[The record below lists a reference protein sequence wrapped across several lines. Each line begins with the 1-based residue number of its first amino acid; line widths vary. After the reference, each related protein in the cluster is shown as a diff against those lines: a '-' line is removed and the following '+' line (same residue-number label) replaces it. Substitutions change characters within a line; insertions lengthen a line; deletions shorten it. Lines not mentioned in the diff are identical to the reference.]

1 MIVSMIL
8 PLITLILSM
17 TIVLHRIE
25 EGHVGVYFRAGA
37 LLPVTSK
44 PGIHLLTPFLTS
56 YRSIQVTLQ
65 TDEITNVPCGTSG
78 GVMIYFDRIEVVN
91 ILRADSVLDIVRNY
105 TADYDRSLIFDK
117 IHHELNQFCSR
128 HTLHEV
134 YIALFDRIDEDLKVA
149 LQTDLNEMAPGLK
162 ILNVRVTKPKIPNVI
177 AKNYELME
185 SEKTQLLISIEHQ
198 RVVEKNAETERKK
211 AIIEAEKQSQVSK
224 IQYDQKIMEKES
236 VQRMEQIENQI
247 QSDRYRSQADSELY
261 IAQQKAIANQDLLT
275 PQYLELKKYEAIA
288 LNNKIYFG
296 EKIPNMFVNN
306 GFSQADEKETF
317 T

>member
-1 MIVSMIL
+1 MIL
-8 PLITLILSM
+8 PVITLLLSL
-17 TIVLHRIE
+17 TIVLHRVE

-44 PGIHLLTPFLTS
+44 PGIHLLTPFLTTF
-56 YRSIQVTLQ
+56 RSIQVTLQ

-162 ILNVRVTKPKIPNVI
+162 ILNVRVTKPKIPDVI
-177 AKNYELME
+177 FKNYELME
-185 SEKTQLLISIEHQ
+185 AEKTQLLISIEHQ

-211 AIIEAEKQSQVSK
+211 AVIEAEKQAQISK
-224 IQYDQKIMEKES
+224 IQFEQKIMEKQS
-236 VQRMEQIENQI
+236 VQRMEQIENKI
-247 QSDRYRSQADSELY
+247 LSDRYRAQADNDLY
-261 IAQQKAIANQDLLT
+261 IAQKQADANKLLLT
-275 PQYLELKKYEAIA
+275 SEYLELKKYEAIA
-288 LNNKIYFG
+288 SNSKIYFG
-296 EKIPNMFVNN
+296 ERIPNIFVDNDLSKTIESLKKN
-306 GFSQADEKETF
+306 EN
-317 T
+317 